1 MTIKYTATPAD
12 VGALYSYCWR
22 NSAYFRRRLI
32 FNSVLVGLAIIA
44 IPFFVDG
51 KVGKSDIVIALSVTV
66 AFPFVVP
73 LIAKLRTKKS
83 QRTLSI
89 SANGIH
95 TQIGT
100 KTGDIPWARVAELF
114 VTEEHIFLLGRNL
127 NGFCIPR
134 TAFSNAPDREDF
146 IGLCRPYLSARKTSF
161 TGGLRGLV
169 TRGRIICV
177 LLLLFLV
184 FYLRPITALIFAKWQ
199 VRNSP
204 EMWIVPTP
212 LPNVPVEQSSVLKCS
227 YFGYQFDVPWTQ
239 VKLERKLATIAV
251 LNFANGEFVSFPD
264 PSQNGGELAAMKQ
277 EANKGGT
284 DVGKIFGKKAVN
296 SNYDLRSKIL
306 YLTPRDLSLFSSRQE
321 MAGNS
326 ILLLMKS
333 IWTKRIKGGLYSFET
348 PWIRGFQEGSPA
360 EDDMTIIDGFDAHD
374 REIELWVGSE
384 KGANK
389 PSQAD
394 INRIL
399 YSLRPDP
406 ASPPN

>member
-1 MTIKYTATPAD
+1 
-12 VGALYSYCWR
+12 
-22 NSAYFRRRLI
+22 
-32 FNSVLVGLAIIA
+32 
-44 IPFFVDG
+44 
-51 KVGKSDIVIALSVTV
+51 
-66 AFPFVVP
+66 
-73 LIAKLRTKKS
+73 
-83 QRTLSI
+83 
-89 SANGIH
+89 
-95 TQIGT
+95 
-100 KTGDIPWARVAELF
+100 
-114 VTEEHIFLLGRNL
+114 
-127 NGFCIPR
+127 
-134 TAFSNAPDREDF
+134 
-146 IGLCRPYLSARKTSF
+146 
-161 TGGLRGLV
+161 
-169 TRGRIICV
+169 
-177 LLLLFLV
+177 
-184 FYLRPITALIFAKWQ
+184 
-199 VRNSP
+199 
-204 EMWIVPTP
+204 
-212 LPNVPVEQSSVLKCS
+212 
-227 YFGYQFDVPWTQ
+227 
-239 VKLERKLATIAV
+239 
-251 LNFANGEFVSFPD
+251 
-264 PSQNGGELAAMKQ
+264 MKQ

-284 DVGKIFGKKAVN
+284 DVGKLFGKKAVS

-374 REIELWVGSE
+374 REIELWVGSD